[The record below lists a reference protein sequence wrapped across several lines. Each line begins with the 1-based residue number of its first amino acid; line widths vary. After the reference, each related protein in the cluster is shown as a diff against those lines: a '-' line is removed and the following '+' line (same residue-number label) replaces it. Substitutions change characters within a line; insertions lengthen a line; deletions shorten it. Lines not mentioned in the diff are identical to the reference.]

1 MTAMSRFF
9 PAFVIAVLGLA
20 GLGVTCP
27 SPSREITRDRAI
39 AIARTDVSFE
49 VVSVNAERVVD
60 NGLRVW
66 RVTLQG
72 PPASPD
78 HPLLRPILIVLI
90 DARTGE
96 IVSVAK
102 S

>member
-1 MTAMSRFF
+1 M
-9 PAFVIAVLGLA
+9 VLGLA

-27 SPSREITRDRAI
+27 SPSREITRERAI
-39 AIARTDVSFE
+39 AIAQTNVSFDI
-49 VVSVNAERVVD
+49 VSVNAERFVD
-60 NGLRVW
+60 NGVRVW

-78 HPLLRPILIVLI
+78 HPLLRPILIVLV

-96 IVSVAK
+96 IVSLAK

>member
-1 MTAMSRFF
+1 MSRYLSGVLLVVL
-9 PAFVIAVLGLA
+9 AFA

-27 SPSREITRDRAI
+27 SPSSEITRERAI
-39 AIARTDVSFE
+39 AIAQADVSFE
-49 VVSVNAERVVD
+49 VVSVNAERTIDDGV
-60 NGLRVW
+60 RVW
-66 RVTLQG
+66 RVTFHG

-78 HPLLRPILIVLI
+78 HPLLRPILIVLF
-90 DARTGE
+90 DARTGA